1 MASGPQLFP
10 PDPGSAIRPLSGLPL
25 HEAAQVLRVETGA
38 AGHPGERAQQ
48 LADIGFVPGEGVS
61 VVARAWPGGD
71 PLVVRVGQSRFALRK
86 AEADCIFVQS

>member
-1 MASGPQLFP
+1 MLQTPA
-10 PDPGSAIRPLSGLPL
+10 RPLSTLAL
-25 HEAAQVLRVETGA
+25 HETAQVRHVDPGA
-38 AGHPGERAQQ
+38 HTAPGERAQQ

-86 AEADCIFVQS
+86 AEADCIFVSP

>member
-1 MASGPQLFP
+1 MSK
-10 PDPGSAIRPLSGLPL
+10 RPANTSPAPRALSGLAL
-25 HEAAQVLRVETGA
+25 HETAQVRHVH
-38 AGHPGERAQQ
+38 AGHRAQQ

-86 AEADCIFVQS
+86 AEADCVFVL